1 MAVNVELLQKTLD
14 AIKANP
20 KHWNQK
26 FWHCGT
32 SHCFAGFAELIA
44 NGLPVKTSFDEI
56 KKLKTTRKLGMLTF
70 IEAERLL
77 GISDE
82 DSDVLFCGYN
92 TLEQLERMVAH
103 LLEHGSLED
112 YIIRP
117 DDCETDAD
125 DQ

>member
-14 AIKANP
+14 TIKANP
-20 KHWNQK
+20 RHWDQSY
-26 FWHCGT
+26 WHCGS

-44 NGLPVKTSFDEI
+44 NDIPIETHEEDLLNMRYN
-56 KKLKTTRKLGMLTF
+56 KKLGVSTP

-82 DSDVLFCGYN
+82 DGDVLFFGYN

-103 LLEHGSLED
+103 LIEHGSLEG

-117 DDCETDAD
+117 DDCENDAD